1 MEQMRVMM
9 LLKYEYVKIGDKVV
23 KMSLSRMLFKHQLR
37 YLHCDS
43 RGKREEKCICLDFT
57 FFYLHL
63 IFGSVTFMEV
73 LNNTFSHR
81 AVKLTVIFLC

>member
-9 LLKYEYVKIGDKVV
+9 LLKYEYVKIRDKVV

-43 RGKREEKCICLDFT
+43 
-57 FFYLHL
+57 
-63 IFGSVTFMEV
+63 
-73 LNNTFSHR
+73 
-81 AVKLTVIFLC
+81 

>member
-1 MEQMRVMM
+1 MEQMRVMI
-9 LLKYEYVKIGDKVV
+9 LLKYEYVKIRDKVV

-43 RGKREEKCICLDFT
+43 RGKREEKCICLDFK

-63 IFGSVTFMEV
+63 IFGSATFMEV
-73 LNNTFSHR
+73 LNNTF
-81 AVKLTVIFLC
+81 